1 MKKLGILMIPLLIL
15 SLIAGAFGCG
25 DGESWGA
32 TPEPVSDSKI
42 PAHFSTYTEEGL
54 FRISYPPDWAP
65 ATAFMGEVWEETKR
79 QMEGTIEDV
88 YLEDMQM
95 LFLAGMPTDEG
106 YHPSV
111 TIVVTSREPGYWT
124 LDEVV
129 AAEDAFAQANTPG
142 YQVYSRT
149 NATVAGIEAAIDDS
163 TDNEPG
169 YGQWRYI
176 TMMLVKDE
184 FVWGVICGSMYDD
197 FRYHEDDFYSIVKSL
212 RILQ

>member
-1 MKKLGILMIPLLIL
+1 MKKLAIVMIPVLIL
-15 SLIAGAFGCG
+15 ALVLGAVGCG
-25 DGESWGA
+25 GGESEGI
-32 TPEPVSDSKI
+32 TPKPVPDSKV

-65 ATAFMGEVWEETKR
+65 ATSIMGEVWEETKKE
-79 QMEGTIEDV
+79 MAGTIEDV

-106 YHPSV
+106 YYPSV
-111 TIVVTSREPGYWT
+111 TIGVTSREPGYWT

-129 AAEDAFAQANTPG
+129 ESEDAYARMNTPG
-142 YQVYSRT
+142 YQLNSRMNT
-149 NATVAGIEAAIDDS
+149 TVGGIEVVIDDS

-169 YGQWRYI
+169 YGRWRYI

-212 RILQ
+212 RI